1 MKKFVFSILSA
12 LAGMF
17 AGAVAVR
24 KMSSEKIT
32 RTKSMSDKH
41 LELFKMMTQW
51 VQVKQEGKNL
61 ASYLEENGYKTIAIY
76 GMSYAGE
83 TLVNE
88 LKNSGITVVYG
99 IDNNSDFIFSDM
111 KIVTMEDDLEKV
123 DAIVVTAITFFDEI
137 EKALSEKTDCPVISL
152 EEILY
157 EV

>member
-1 MKKFVFSILSA
+1 
-12 LAGMF
+12 
-17 AGAVAVR
+17 
-24 KMSSEKIT
+24 
-32 RTKSMSDKH
+32 
-41 LELFKMMTQW
+41 
-51 VQVKQEGKNL
+51 
-61 ASYLEENGYKTIAIY
+61 
-76 GMSYAGE
+76 MSYAGE
-83 TLVNE
+83 TLVYE
-88 LKNSGITVVYG
+88 LKDSGITVVYG

>member
-1 MKKFVFSILSA
+1 MKKLVFSILSA

-17 AGAVAVR
+17 AGAGAVG
-24 KMSSEKIT
+24 KMASEKIT
-32 RTKSMSDKH
+32 RTKAMSDKH

-61 ASYLEENGYKTIAIY
+61 TSYFEENGYKKIAIY

-88 LKNSGITVVYG
+88 LKDSGITVAYG
-99 IDNNSDFIFSDM
+99 IDKNSDFIFSDL

-157 EV
+157 DV

>member
-24 KMSSEKIT
+24 KMASEKIT

-41 LELFKMMTQW
+41 LELFKVMTQW

-83 TLVNE
+83 TLVYE
-88 LKNSGITVVYG
+88 LKDSGITVVYG